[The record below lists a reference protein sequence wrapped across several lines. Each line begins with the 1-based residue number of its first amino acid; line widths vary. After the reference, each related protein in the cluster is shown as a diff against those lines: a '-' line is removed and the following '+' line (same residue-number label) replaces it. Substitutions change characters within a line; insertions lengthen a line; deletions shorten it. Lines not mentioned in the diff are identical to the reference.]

1 VKFSADI
8 RYPAAPDRV
17 YEMLIDPAF
26 QEKVC
31 LATGA
36 LDHSVDVE
44 PARAADGADGG
55 ATITTTRKLPAEGL
69 PDFVRTFVGETLD
82 VMRVD
87 HWGPKD
93 PDGSRRGTIVVEIHG
108 TPVRLTGTITMRA
121 AGEGTVEDVEGD
133 LKAAVPL
140 LGGKIERAA
149 EPAIRAAV
157 SKEQEIGGEWLG

>member
-1 VKFSADI
+1 MKFRADI
-8 RYPAAPDRV
+8 RYAADPDRV
-17 YEMLIDPAF
+17 FEMLLDPAF
-26 QEKVC
+26 HEKVC

-44 PARAADGADGG
+44 PADGG
-55 ATITTTRKLPAEGL
+55 ATITTTRKLPADGL

-87 HWGPKD
+87 HWGSPGS
-93 PDGSRRGTIVVEIHG
+93 DGTRRGTIVVEIQG
-108 TPVRLTGTITMRA
+108 TPVRLTGTVTMH
-121 AGEGTVEDVEGD
+121 AGGPGTLEEVEGD

-149 EPAIRAAV
+149 EPAVRAAV
-157 SKEQEIGGEWLG
+157 SKEQEVGNEWLG

>member
-1 VKFSADI
+1 MKFSADI
-8 RYPAAPDRV
+8 SYTAPPEKV
-17 YEMLIDPAF
+17 YAMLIDPAF

-44 PARAADGADGG
+44 PAHTSGDGG
-55 ATITTTRKLPAEGL
+55 ATITTTRKLPAQGL

-87 HWGPKD
+87 HWGP
-93 PDGSRRGTIVVEIHG
+93 PEADGSRRGTIVVEIQG
-108 TPVRLTGTITMRA
+108 TPVRLS
-121 AGEGTVEDVEGD
+121 GTVEMAPSGSGTLEHVLGD

-149 EPAIRAAV
+149 EPAVRGAV
-157 SKEQEIGGEWLG
+157 AKEQEIGDEWLGS

>member
-1 VKFSADI
+1 MKFRADI
-8 RYPAAPDRV
+8 RYAADPQRV
-17 YEMLIDPAF
+17 FEMLLDPAF
-26 QEKVC
+26 HEKVC

-44 PARAADGADGG
+44 QAHAAGDAG

-87 HWGPKD
+87 HWGP
-93 PDGSRRGTIVVEIHG
+93 PEADGSRRGTIIVEIHG
-108 TPVRLTGTITMRA
+108 TPVRLSGTVQMEA
-121 AGEGTVEDVEGD
+121 SGSGTVEHVEGD

-149 EPAIRAAV
+149 EPAIRGAV
-157 SKEQEIGGEWLG
+157 AKEQEIGTDWLGG